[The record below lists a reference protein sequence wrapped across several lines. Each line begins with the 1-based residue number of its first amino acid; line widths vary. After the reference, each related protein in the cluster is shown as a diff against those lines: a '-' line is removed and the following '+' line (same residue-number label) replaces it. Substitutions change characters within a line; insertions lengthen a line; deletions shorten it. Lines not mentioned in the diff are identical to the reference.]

1 MNGSTEII
9 SAPKSVPQFNI
20 NYGLWIFA
28 FIRGGTN
35 EPVEPDR
42 LPFREFQFYDIS
54 HMYDGED
61 WYCDEKGGMVH
72 VNKGDAIIVPPYLR
86 HKYGGAVH
94 NYTEDAISFCGPLAD
109 GLFKSG
115 LLPTGVVKLG
125 SIRRLLPII
134 EMAMNCTRE
143 SQFEANLM
151 LQKLIHTLYKE
162 QKADSNANTVPN
174 FIDQLLNEIKQRPDR
189 WWSIETMAEL
199 CNLSTTHFN
208 LVFKR
213 HTGMTPK
220 FYIDNVKMLMA
231 VEMLSSNNM
240 TVKQI
245 AAQLGFSDQYHFSRR
260 FRQIKGVSPKI
271 YREKFAR

>member
-1 MNGSTEII
+1 
-9 SAPKSVPQFNI
+9 
-20 NYGLWIFA
+20 
-28 FIRGGTN
+28 
-35 EPVEPDR
+35 
-42 LPFREFQFYDIS
+42 
-54 HMYDGED
+54 
-61 WYCDEKGGMVH
+61 
-72 VNKGDAIIVPPYLR
+72 
-86 HKYGGAVH
+86 
-94 NYTEDAISFCGPLAD
+94 
-109 GLFKSG
+109 
-115 LLPTGVVKLG
+115 
-125 SIRRLLPII
+125 
-134 EMAMNCTRE
+134 
-143 SQFEANLM
+143 
-151 LQKLIHTLYKE
+151 
-162 QKADSNANTVPN
+162 
-174 FIDQLLNEIKQRPDR
+174 
-189 WWSIETMAEL
+189 MAEL